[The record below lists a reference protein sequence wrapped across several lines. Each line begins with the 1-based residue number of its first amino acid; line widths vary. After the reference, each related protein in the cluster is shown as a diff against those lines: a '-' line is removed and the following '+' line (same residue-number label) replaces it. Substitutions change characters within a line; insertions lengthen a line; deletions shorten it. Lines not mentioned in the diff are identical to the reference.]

1 MGRFKRG
8 LLLDFRFLLVKV
20 VIKENLPLRDN
31 WFGNNEAD
39 NTVDGINIG
48 LLLGVKVDFQVFRT
62 KIDEPETGVRRGV
75 IFDIRVFEEL
85 KNLS

>member
-75 IFDIRVFEEL
+75 IFDIRGFEEL